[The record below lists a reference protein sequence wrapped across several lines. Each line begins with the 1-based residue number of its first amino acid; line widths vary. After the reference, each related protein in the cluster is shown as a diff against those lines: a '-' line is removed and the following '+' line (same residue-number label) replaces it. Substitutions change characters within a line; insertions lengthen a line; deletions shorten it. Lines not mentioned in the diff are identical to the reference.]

1 MAAWIWEAQSRYL
14 DQYLAFYETTK
25 DIGQLKRQLH
35 TLKYK
40 KEFIDGLIA
49 DKEREHE
56 QQPEHDNEHKLQQH
70 KLQQQAANK

>member
-25 DIGQLKRQLH
+25 DIAQLKRQLH

-49 DKEREHE
+49 DKEREL
-56 QQPEHDNEHKLQQH
+56 EHEHKLQHDKEHQH
-70 KLQQQAANK
+70 ELQQQAANK